1 MQLSELHLLVAEDHD
16 LQRRAMVLLLNRMGV
31 HHVREAA
38 DGRSA
43 LAAFEDEDE
52 SLDLVICDL
61 DMPEMD
67 GMELIRRIGASGKS
81 PSMIVHSALAPDL
94 LHSVEQMTRAQGI
107 RLLGSIEKP
116 ATQEKLQPM
125 LDGACTASP
134 RAGARG
140 GLKLSIDEI
149 RAGLEGG
156 EFEAFMQPK
165 VRVAD
170 GTVAGAE
177 ALARWRHPK
186 HGLLFPSAFIAP
198 IEAEGEVDALTWA
211 MLRSASASC
220 RDWRKA
226 GLAASVSV
234 NLSPSTI
241 SNPASCEKILQIVR
255 DADLEPKA
263 VVLEVTET
271 LAMTN
276 VATSLE
282 NLIRL
287 RMRGFGLAIDD
298 FGTGHSS
305 LQQLSR
311 VPFTE
316 LKIDRS
322 FVNGA
327 SEQPRLRAILETGI
341 GVAARL
347 GIESVAEGMETQ
359 EDWDLLEQLH
369 CDIAQGYF
377 VAKPMEA
384 KAFPDWAAGWKM
396 PG

>member
-1 MQLSELHLLVAEDHD
+1 
-16 LQRRAMVLLLNRMGV
+16 MVLLLNKMGV
-31 HHVREAA
+31 HHVREAC

-43 LAAFEDEDE
+43 LAAFEDKDE

-81 PSMIVHSALAPDL
+81 PSMIVASALAPDL
-94 LHSVEQMTRAQGI
+94 LHSVEQMTRAQGV

-116 ATQEKLQPM
+116 ATPEKLMPM
-125 LDGACTASP
+125 LDGACNASP

-140 GLKLSIDEI
+140 GLKFSIDEI

-165 VRVAD
+165 VRIQD

-186 HGLLFPSAFIAP
+186 HGLLFPAAFIGP
-198 IEAEGEVDALTWA
+198 IESEGEVDALTWA

-220 RDWRKA
+220 KAWRKS

-255 DADLEPKA
+255 EADLETKA

-271 LAMTN
+271 IAMTH

-327 SEQPRLRAILETGI
+327 AEQPRLRAILETGI

-347 GIESVAEGMETQ
+347 GIESVAEGMETH
-359 EDWDLLEQLH
+359 EDWDLLAQLH

-384 KAFPDWAAGWKM
+384 RAFPDWAAGWKT

>member
-1 MQLSELHLLVAEDHD
+1 MQLSDLHLLVAEDHD
-16 LQRRAMVLLLNRMGV
+16 LQRRAMVLLLNKMGV
-31 HHVREAA
+31 HHVREAC
-38 DGRSA
+38 DGRTA

-52 SLDLVICDL
+52 TLDLVICDL

-67 GMELIRRIGASGKS
+67 GMELIRRIGASGRS
-81 PSMIVHSALAPDL
+81 PSMIVASALAPDL

-116 ATQEKLQPM
+116 ATPEKLQPM
-125 LDGACTASP
+125 LDCACTASP
-134 RAGARG
+134 SAGARG
-140 GLKLSIDEI
+140 GLKFSIGEI

-165 VRVAD
+165 VHIQT
-170 GTVAGAE
+170 GKVAGAE

-186 HGLLFPSAFIAP
+186 HGLLFPAAFIGP
-198 IEAEGEVDALTWA
+198 IEAEGEIDALTWA
-211 MLRSASASC
+211 MLRSASAAC
-220 RDWRKA
+220 RAWRKS
-226 GLAASVSV
+226 GLAATVSV

-241 SNPASCEKILQIVR
+241 GSPASCERILQIVR
-255 DADLEPKA
+255 DADLEPGA
-263 VVLEVTET
+263 VVLEITET

-287 RMRGFGLAIDD
+287 WMRGFGLAIDD

-311 VPFTE
+311 IPFTE

-327 SEQPRLRAILETGI
+327 YAQPRLRAILETGI

-359 EDWDLLEQLH
+359 EDWDLLAQLH
-369 CDIAQGYF
+369 CNIAQGYF

-384 KAFPDWAAGWKM
+384 KAFRDWAAGWKT
-396 PG
+396 PA

>member
-1 MQLSELHLLVAEDHD
+1 MQLSDLHLLVAEDHD
-16 LQRRAMVLLLNRMGV
+16 LQRRAMVLLLNKMGV
-31 HHVREAA
+31 HHVREAS
-38 DGRSA
+38 DGRTA

-52 SLDLVICDL
+52 TLDLVICDL

-67 GMELIRRIGASGKS
+67 GMELIRRIGASGRS
-81 PSMIVHSALAPDL
+81 PSMIVASALAPDL

-116 ATQEKLQPM
+116 ATPEKLQPM
-125 LDGACTASP
+125 LDCACTASP
-134 RAGARG
+134 SAGARG
-140 GLKLSIDEI
+140 GLKFSIGEI

-165 VRVAD
+165 VHIQT
-170 GTVAGAE
+170 GKVAGAE

-186 HGLLFPSAFIAP
+186 HGLLFPAAFIGP
-198 IEAEGEVDALTWA
+198 IEAEGEIDALTWA
-211 MLRSASASC
+211 MLRSASAAC
-220 RDWRKA
+220 RAWRKS
-226 GLAASVSV
+226 GLAATVSV

-241 SNPASCEKILQIVR
+241 GSPASCERILQIVR
-255 DADLEPKA
+255 DADLEPGA
-263 VVLEVTET
+263 VVLEITET

-287 RMRGFGLAIDD
+287 WMRGFGLAIDD

-311 VPFTE
+311 IPFTE

-327 SEQPRLRAILETGI
+327 YAQPRLRAILETGI

-359 EDWDLLEQLH
+359 EDWDLLAQLH
-369 CDIAQGYF
+369 CNIAQGYF

-384 KAFPDWAAGWKM
+384 KAFRDWAAGWKT
-396 PG
+396 PA